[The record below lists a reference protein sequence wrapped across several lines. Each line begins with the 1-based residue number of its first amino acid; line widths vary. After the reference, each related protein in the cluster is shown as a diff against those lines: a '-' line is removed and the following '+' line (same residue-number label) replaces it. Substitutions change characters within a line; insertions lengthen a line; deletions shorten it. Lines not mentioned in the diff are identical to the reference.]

1 MPFFELLL
9 ITLKSSS
16 SGATVPE
23 LNVLSDFAGI
33 PFETTGLLKT
43 LSCRIAGQPLSPFE
57 SVGPLRTLSCRDC
70 WKEFSALL

>member
-9 ITLKSSS
+9 ITLESSS

-43 LSCRIAGQPLSPFE
+43 LSCRIAGHGCPPLSQL
-57 SVGPLRTLSCRDC
+57 VH
-70 WKEFSALL
+70 